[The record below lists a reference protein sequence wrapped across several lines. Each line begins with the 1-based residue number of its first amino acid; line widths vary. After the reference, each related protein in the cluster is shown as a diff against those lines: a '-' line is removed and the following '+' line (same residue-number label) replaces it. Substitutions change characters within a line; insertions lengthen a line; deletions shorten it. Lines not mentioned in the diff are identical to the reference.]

1 MALTSS
7 GKRSASPVLSSPDA
21 HSRTSKRN
29 VMGVHQAKNTQ
40 ESDIWATGIYSS
52 SAERIL
58 RTLVGPIVLLITL
71 PVFVNLAAL
80 AAKEHDSNL
89 VAVLTAAAADTSK
102 VLQEAFPLPSLKV
115 VLAVLFFIMMQLAL
129 FTLLPGKLF
138 PGARS
143 PSGFVPQ
150 VSLISLSPTALHL
163 TNISIALRLASHF
176 PSSQIC
182 SSLFSSSA
190 TGLLHLPSLARCF
203 VLATSLT
210 SSPESSSTTISWRS

>member
-7 GKRSASPVLSSPDA
+7 GKRSALPVLSSPDA

-150 VSLISLSPTALHL
+150 VT
-163 TNISIALRLASHF
+163 
-176 PSSQIC
+176 
-182 SSLFSSSA
+182 
-190 TGLLHLPSLARCF
+190 
-203 VLATSLT
+203 LT
-210 SSPESSSTTISWRS
+210 S